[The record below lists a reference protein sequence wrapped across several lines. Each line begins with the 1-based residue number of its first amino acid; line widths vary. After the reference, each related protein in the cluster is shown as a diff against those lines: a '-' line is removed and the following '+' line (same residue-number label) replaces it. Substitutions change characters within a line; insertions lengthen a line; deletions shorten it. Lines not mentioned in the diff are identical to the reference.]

1 VVDVFSGMLPAL
13 LPKIREDYGLSRT
26 RVIILLTVMSLVC
39 NGTQI
44 ATGNLRA
51 RKRGMLFLP
60 VGLLLSAV
68 LCLMAL
74 APRDGSAEYWF
85 YMMVVVSGIGIAIV
99 HPEGLRAVHG
109 LEKIPG
115 SICTAVFMM
124 GGFFGFAAGAW
135 ISTELVMWRGGNLEG
150 LYYLIPAA
158 VFGFVVLWLIKI
170 RLSLEEDHENGSA
183 EKNSERLPFRLIFV
197 MAVPAAIS
205 TTLIMSLL
213 PTRLVEELHFELTFG
228 GFSGMTLVGGGV
240 MGSVFWAWLAHRFGY
255 LLNATASVL
264 LGIPFFLV
272 YLAYIDRHGAVWLL
286 AAGGFCTIAAYPL
299 LVTLA
304 KWARG
309 VRYGL
314 RLGLMVGGTWGVA
327 GLFLAGMGP
336 IADKVGVQ
344 PILRWFWLGYL
355 ISGVGGIWVLYQ
367 IKVKKRWKMDLPNYI
382 SDTQEEMLSGLP
394 NA

>member
-1 VVDVFSGMLPAL
+1 MVDVFAGMLPAL
-13 LPKIREDYGLSRT
+13 LPKIREDYGLSRS

-44 ATGNLRA
+44 ATGNMRS
-51 RKRGMLFLP
+51 RKRSMLFLP
-60 VGLLLSAV
+60 VGLLLSAG
-68 LCLMAL
+68 LGMIAL
-74 APRDGSAEYWF
+74 APHDGSAEYWF
-85 YMMVVVSGIGIAIV
+85 YTMAVVSGIGIAIV

-109 LEKIPG
+109 LDKISG

-124 GGFFGFAAGAW
+124 GGFFGYAAGEW
-135 ISTELVMWRGGNLEG
+135 ISTELVMWRGGRLEG

-158 VFGFVVLWLIKI
+158 VFGFMVLWLIKV
-170 RLSLEEDHENGSA
+170 RLSLEEDHENGSTQ
-183 EKNSERLPFRLIFV
+183 EKSERLPFWLIFV

-213 PTRLVEELHFELTFG
+213 PTRLVEELQFELTFG
-228 GFSGMTLVGGGV
+228 GFSGMMLVGGGV
-240 MGSVFWAWLAHRFGY
+240 LGSVVWAWLAHRYGY
-255 LLNATASVL
+255 LLNATVSVL
-264 LGIPFFLV
+264 MGIPFFWV
-272 YLAYIDRHGAVWLL
+272 YLAYIDKPAAVWLL

-309 VRYGL
+309 GRYGL
-314 RLGLMVGGTWGVA
+314 RLALMVGGTWGVA
-327 GLFLAGMGP
+327 GLVLAGMGP

-344 PILRWFWLGYL
+344 PILRWFWVGYL
-355 ISGVGGIWVLYQ
+355 VSGAGGIWILYQ
-367 IKVKKRWKMDLPNYI
+367 IKINKRWKPALTDIMTDR
-382 SDTQEEMLSGLP
+382 TEELLTGLP